1 MDDGDLG
8 DESRD
13 LDNRMCGEK
22 IIRILRDYIMKEN
35 LHIKAAFG
43 IDDITTDHYIDRD
56 KLKDQIKAITGAES
70 SFEEIMKALD
80 HFQKVASDKKK
91 EKKAMEVDKPGSAG
105 YIMNR
110 YDGADQNIAD
120 LIRQNKMNFRDLE
133 VQLKDVLKK
142 QGYKAPN

>member
-35 LHIKAAFG
+35 LRIKAAFG

-80 HFQKVASDKKK
+80 HFQKVSDRLRRH
-91 EKKAMEVDKPGSAG
+91 E
-105 YIMNR
+105 R
-110 YDGADQNIAD
+110 
-120 LIRQNKMNFRDLE
+120 
-133 VQLKDVLKK
+133 
-142 QGYKAPN
+142 